1 MSFNTYTSL
10 ESLMAGPL
18 GDAVEQGK
26 HITILVASS
35 REVEFAPLI
44 PHFARH
50 NIDVTFTPYMAA
62 TKIGFFVDEPLGVLS

>member
-1 MSFNTYTSL
+1 MNLNTHTSL

-35 REVEFAPLI
+35 REEEFAPLI
-44 PHFARH
+44 PHFARY

-62 TKIGFFVDEPLGVLS
+62 SKIGFFVDEPLGVLS